1 MTLSV
6 SIQVEYN
13 IGYGRVSQRTQPKL
27 ADGTLLD
34 NGFLDDGFVLSTL
47 GFLFLCKG
55 LVGTALLGCLNL
67 FRRILAR
74 VLCLFSALVDFTIV
88 KMCICGSC

>member
-1 MTLSV
+1 V
-6 SIQVEYN
+6 
-13 IGYGRVSQRTQPKL
+13 QRTQPKL

-67 FRRILAR
+67 F
-74 VLCLFSALVDFTIV
+74 VC
-88 KMCICGSC
+88 

>member
-1 MTLSV
+1 V
-6 SIQVEYN
+6 
-13 IGYGRVSQRTQPKL
+13 QRTQPKL

-67 FRRILAR
+67 FVSSISSCCF
-74 VLCLFSALVDFTIV
+74 CLVRLPL
-88 KMCICGSC
+88 GLPL